1 MNRHTI
7 MCLFVFLCTAIK
19 TLVAQDNKTEGE
31 KKVWKEKDAI
41 KFNFNEEGTHY
52 FQVTFSNQTWLRF
65 NESNHG
71 TTVQGKEKANTFDIG
86 LRRTRIQMF
95 SQVTDRVFLY
105 FQFGMNNFNSQFNSN
120 SGNRKLNSFFH
131 DALCE
136 YKITGANQLK
146 VGAGLTIANGLSR
159 FSQPSVSSIM
169 TLDVPVFAQA
179 TVDQTDEFSRK
190 LSVYARGQL
199 WKFDYRL
206 ILSDPF
212 PITSNGNVVP
222 AIAADAAFSPVE
234 HTLQYQGNLMYQF
247 FEHEPHTTPYM
258 AGTYLGN
265 KKVFNIGGG
274 FIFQKDAMWY
284 EKFGGDTSFSNMVLL
299 CAESYLDLPLNKEK
313 GTAIS
318 AYAGY
323 FNTHYG
329 KNYLRY
335 NGIMNPANGTSATD
349 LISATAYGNSY
360 PMFGTGQVVYTQF
373 GFLLP
378 KKLLGEKGGQ
388 LMPYASYT
396 HASFNRLNGHSMDV
410 FDVGMNWLI
419 KGHKAKISIDYQ
431 NRPEYKIDSHNHII
445 SMHRKGCVT
454 VQFQIFI

>member
-1 MNRHTI
+1 MKQYI
-7 MCLFVFLCTAIK
+7 YVWVILLLFVN
-19 TLVAQDNKTEGE
+19 TLAAQETKPDTNK
-31 KKVWKEKDAI
+31 KIWKEKDAI
-41 KFNFNEEGTHY
+41 KFNFNEDGSHY
-52 FQVTFSNQTWLRF
+52 FQVTFLNQTWLRF

-71 TTVQGKEKANTFDIG
+71 TTVEGKAKANTFDIG

-105 FQFGMNNFNSQFNSN
+105 FQFGMNNFNSQFNSIA
-120 SGNRKLNSFFH
+120 GNRKLSSFFH
-131 DALCE
+131 DAVCE
-136 YKITGANQLK
+136 YKLTKANQLK

-159 FSQPSVSSIM
+159 FSQPSIGSIM

-190 LSVYARGQL
+190 LSLYARGQL

-212 PITSNGNVVP
+212 PITSSGAVIP
-222 AIAADAAFSPVE
+222 AIAKNAAFSPIG
-234 HTLQYQGNLMYQF
+234 HTLQYQGNIMYQF

-258 AGTYLGN
+258 TGTYLGN

-274 FIFQKDAMWY
+274 FMFQKDAMWY
-284 EKFGGDTSFSNMVLL
+284 EKFAGDTSFSNMLLL
-299 CAESYLDLPLNKEK
+299 CAESYLDMPLNKEK

-323 FNTHYG
+323 FNTNYG

-335 NGIMNPANGTSATD
+335 NGIMNPANGTKATD
-349 LISATAYGNSY
+349 IISGNAFGNSY
-360 PMFGTGQVVYTQF
+360 PMFGTGQVVYSQF

-378 KKLLGEKGGQ
+378 KKILGEKGGQ
-388 LMPYASYT
+388 LMPYAGYT
-396 HASFNRLNGHSMDV
+396 HALFKRLEDNSMDV
-410 FDVGMNWLI
+410 FNVGMNWFI
-419 KGHKAKISIDYQ
+419 KNHKAKITIDYQ
-431 NRPEYKIDSHNHII
+431 NRPEYKIDSANKTQPAGRR
-445 SMHRKGCVT
+445 SCAT
-454 VQFQIFI
+454 LQFQIFI